1 VKKLVAV
8 VQGSYYVATGL
19 WPLLDMASFEA
30 VSGPKTDDWL
40 VKTVGVLVTVIGSVL
55 LYAGLKSQLG
65 GPIRVLA
72 IASAAGLAAIDFFYA
87 MRGVIWPIYMLDGVG
102 EVVLIAL
109 WLLAIS
115 RDRAPTPTPARQPQ
129 TR

>member
-1 VKKLVAV
+1 MKKLVAIL
-8 VQGSYYVATGL
+8 QGSYYVATGL
-19 WPLLDMASFEA
+19 WPLLNMASFEA

-40 VKTVGVLVTVIGSVL
+40 VKTVGVLVTIIGSVL
-55 LYAGLKSQLG
+55 IYAGLRAQIGL
-65 GPIRVLA
+65 PIGLLA
-72 IASAAGLAAIDFFYA
+72 IASAAGLAGIDFFYA

-102 EVVLIAL
+102 EVVLIVL

-115 RDRAPTPTPARQPQ
+115 RDRAPTPTPARQPP